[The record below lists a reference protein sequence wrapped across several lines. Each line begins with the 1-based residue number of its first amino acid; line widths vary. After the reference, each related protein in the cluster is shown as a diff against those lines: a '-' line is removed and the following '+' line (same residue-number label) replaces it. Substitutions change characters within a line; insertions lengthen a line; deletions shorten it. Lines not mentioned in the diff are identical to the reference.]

1 MASGYSYFN
10 LQPPQSNDVVW
21 ETVGPPQPY
30 FNGSLPVCEPLSIQT
45 SEGGLGGEQP
55 SKYCM
60 L

>member
-45 SEGGLGGEQP
+45 SEGGEQP

-60 L
+60 P